1 MHDELSTGA
10 DGSVVS
16 TYHTESHGIVSS
28 LGDILHLLQRRVE
41 VRCGRESRLHGT
53 LLEVPQEELILTDPL
68 DRFDEEGI
76 DSLSLL
82 QPFLD
87 VLWVGGGGWIV
98 RQRDECVYVCVC
110 VGVCGGGRKERG
122 DEGEEGRE
130 REVCVCKVMRE
141 GGMRR

>member
-98 RQRDECVYVCVC
+98 RQRDECVYVWVCVGEGGRRGGTKERKGERERCVC
-110 VGVCGGGRKERG
+110 VR
-122 DEGEEGRE
+122 
-130 REVCVCKVMRE
+130 
-141 GGMRR
+141 